1 MASSL
6 IHVAIA
12 SEVNKKLK
20 RNESA
25 LFIGSLAPSLYKQ
38 VGGKKQRTHFI
49 DEQFGEIPNIKLFL
63 DKYKKYLK
71 DDFVLG
77 YYLHLYTDY
86 LWNKYFLP
94 EIYTHNIITTLNDKV
109 VRCNKDEM
117 KRYIYSDYTNLNTK
131 ILNMYNINLNVF
143 YNELPKFKEI
153 IEEIPMD
160 KIDLIAAETSVIIE
174 NSKKKKQYLFDEKN
188 IKQFIDTAVL
198 LILSKLEELG
208 IK

>member
-12 SEVNKKLK
+12 SEVNKRIK

-25 LFIGSLAPSLYKQ
+25 LLIGSLAPSLYKQ
-38 VGGKKQRTHFI
+38 VGGRKQITHFI
-49 DEQFGEIPNIKLFL
+49 DEQFGDIPNIKLFL
-63 DKYKKYLK
+63 DKYKSYLK

-94 EIYTHNIITTLNDKV
+94 EIYTHNLITTLNDKV
-109 VRCNKDEM
+109 VRCNKEEM

-131 ILNMYNINLNVF
+131 IIEMYDINLNVF
-143 YNELPKFKEI
+143 YNDPPHFRKI

-160 KIDLIAAETSVIIE
+160 RIHLIAKETSVIIE
-174 NSKKKKQYLFDEKN
+174 NSKKKKQYLFDAGN
-188 IKQFIDTAVL
+188 IKQFIDTSVL

-208 IK
+208 IR